1 MRREAFV
8 IRRATVADA
17 DTIGQHRADMYRDMG
32 QLPAGWHHD
41 LAALTA
47 DILRATIASGEYV
60 GWLASP
66 ADDAT
71 TIVGGGGA
79 LVRRRLPRVVG
90 GEHAYMA
97 PGREM
102 LIVNV
107 FTERDW
113 RRRGVARA
121 IMSEI
126 LTWARADDFDS
137 IVLHASDEGR
147 ALYES
152 MGFRATSEMRYEGAV
167 SATAKPR
174 GETPSSR

>member
-1 MRREAFV
+1 MKRRDYV

-32 QLPAGWHHD
+32 QLPEEWRHD
-41 LAALTA
+41 LIALTA
-47 DILRATIASGEYV
+47 DFLRTAIASGEYV

-66 ADDAT
+66 ADAEG

-79 LVRRRLPRVVG
+79 LVRRRLPRVIEG
-90 GEHAYMA
+90 PHPHIA
-97 PGREM
+97 PGREA

-121 IMSEI
+121 IMNEI
-126 LTWARADDFDS
+126 LGWARAEDFDS

-147 ALYES
+147 TLYQS
-152 MGFRATSEMRYEGAV
+152 MGFCATSEMRYEG
-167 SATAKPR
+167 PR
-174 GETPSSR
+174 HERT